1 MNKGHLRNIT
11 PCTITVSFPS
21 QEARSVVQ
29 LSRNTEQMLRN
40 CWGGGGER
48 ERKGSNPIMDWH
60 PNWLEVVTS
69 LLHFMRLKL

>member
-40 CWGGGGER
+40 CWGGGGGGGGGGER
-48 ERKGSNPIMDWH
+48 ER
-60 PNWLEVVTS
+60 EVT
-69 LLHFMRLKL
+69 L

>member
-40 CWGGGGER
+40 CWGGGGGER
-48 ERKGSNPIMDWH
+48 EKG
-60 PNWLEVVTS
+60 
-69 LLHFMRLKL
+69 K